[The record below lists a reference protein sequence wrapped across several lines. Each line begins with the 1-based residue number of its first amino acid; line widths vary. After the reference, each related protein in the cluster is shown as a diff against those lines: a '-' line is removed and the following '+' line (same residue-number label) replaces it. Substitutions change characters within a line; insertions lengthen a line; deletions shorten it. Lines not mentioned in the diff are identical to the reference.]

1 MYSKCRGLR
10 KPYDDC
16 WKKNH
21 LNWIENETGK
31 IQFTNCVGRGKW
43 GGRSRILDDD
53 DGDDDPETWQTCQ
66 EPQGIRN
73 WGKKPRSGI
82 TFDALLFSVASS
94 NGICIIEQ
102 YLLAEKRLTLSST
115 TFFVF
120 LSFLSGVCQEE
131 WRLSS
136 LWPFFY
142 FPDTPP
148 RCSVLNSKRSDPK
161 IVYRS
166 ARLSFSFKSIR
177 FRVILSTI
185 TYLYD

>member
-82 TFDALLFSVASS
+82 TFDALLFSVLQRDLHNWAIFASREKTHS
-94 NGICIIEQ
+94 
-102 YLLAEKRLTLSST
+102 LLD
-115 TFFVF
+115 
-120 LSFLSGVCQEE
+120 
-131 WRLSS
+131 
-136 LWPFFY
+136 Y
-142 FPDTPP
+142 FPSSFFLFSLVCAKKNGGFLLYGPSSIFQIRHHAVQSSIP
-148 RCSVLNSKRSDPK
+148 KGLISK
-161 IVYRS
+161 
-166 ARLSFSFKSIR
+166 
-177 FRVILSTI
+177 
-185 TYLYD
+185 

>member
-1 MYSKCRGLR
+1 MTMMVMMIPKRDR
-10 KPYDDC
+10 HARNPR
-16 WKKNH
+16 
-21 LNWIENETGK
+21 EFETGE
-31 IQFTNCVGRGKW
+31 
-43 GGRSRILDDD
+43 RS
-53 DGDDDPETWQTCQ
+53 Q
-66 EPQGIRN
+66 EVA
-73 WGKKPRSGI
+73 S
-82 TFDALLFSVASS
+82 LLMLCFFPSS

-142 FPDTPP
+142 FPDTP
-148 RCSVLNSKRSDPK
+148 RCSVLNSKRSDLK
-161 IVYRS
+161 IMYRS
-166 ARLSFSFKSIR
+166 AHLSFSFKSIR

-185 TYLYD
+185 TYWYD